1 MAEAAREGWQ
11 RFAEADWEGARAAF
25 ADALV
30 AEPADADALDG
41 LGQAL
46 WWLNRRDEAIDVR
59 REAFAAFRRQGDDR
73 SAGRI
78 AAYLAGEDR
87 IDGRRSASAGW
98 LARSRRLLADEGAVP
113 ELGWLLVEEA
123 KQAADPAVAEGRA
136 REALGL
142 AHEVADPDIE
152 CMALAQLGRALVR
165 QGRVEEGAAL
175 LDEAMTVALGGE
187 TTDPLACGDACCT
200 TLTVCDGMADLQ
212 RAAEWCEAVVE
223 FAERRR
229 FTPVQ
234 SWCRSIFGAV
244 LVRAGAWERAEQ
256 VLESALGTSADRR
269 RGGGRALPLSIL
281 ADLRLRQGRDEEAA
295 QLLSGLDDEPAALVP
310 LVQLQLLRGDAGL
323 AQALLEKAD
332 PQAPESILLRA
343 SLALAGGDLDGADS
357 AAAALEATAQRL
369 QRADLVAEAGLL
381 SARAAAARG
390 DAAAA
395 ARASEGA
402 AALFAAQ
409 AFPLEEGRARLVL
422 ARAQAA
428 AGSPLAVSSART
440 ARVAFE
446 RLGARRDAD
455 EAAALLRELGVSGR
469 SAVRGDRD
477 ELTAREREVLGLIAA
492 GLSNAE
498 IARRLVISPKTAEH
512 HVGAVLAKLGVRSR
526 AEAAAHAV
534 RAGLIAPAG

>member
-381 SARAAAARG
+381 ERPRGRGARRCRRSGARERGRGGTVRGTGIPARGRPCAAGARACAGGGRLAAGRELRPHGARRVRAPG
-390 DAAAA
+390 RAPRCRRGGGAA
-395 ARASEGA
+395 ARAGRLRS
-402 AALFAAQ
+402 FR
-409 AFPLEEGRARLVL
+409 RARRPR
-422 ARAQAA
+422 RAD
-428 AGSPLAVSSART
+428 
-440 ARVAFE
+440 
-446 RLGARRDAD
+446 GA
-455 EAAALLRELGVSGR
+455 
-469 SAVRGDRD
+469 
-477 ELTAREREVLGLIAA
+477 
-492 GLSNAE
+492 
-498 IARRLVISPKTAEH
+498 
-512 HVGAVLAKLGVRSR
+512 
-526 AEAAAHAV
+526 
-534 RAGLIAPAG
+534 